1 MADDGKSPHTAAGA
15 EELAR
20 WVGSLIPYT
29 PMNRRGQRE
38 VIVAVIAAAVLIQS
52 VVASDFPSPV
62 GYVNDF
68 AEVIDRESKDAMET
82 LIRRFREQA
91 GIEIAVVTIPSLRG
105 MPIEEYSIELARRW
119 GIGQKKENT
128 GLMILI
134 VPSERKWRLEVGYGL
149 EGDIPDGLA
158 GEIGRRMTPYFR
170 TGQYGAGLL
179 LGVQSVIQTI
189 AAKRGLTIEGVE
201 RPVPARRSRKAPVGP
216 LVGLFATV
224 FFVFLILAFVFA
236 VIAASSRSRWSGRRR
251 SRFGSDWYWYPII
264 FGGGGS
270 GGFGGHRGG
279 SSHGWGGGGFG
290 GFGGGSFGGGGASGS
305 W

>member
-1 MADDGKSPHTAAGA
+1 MK
-15 EELAR
+15 
-20 WVGSLIPYT
+20 
-29 PMNRRGQRE
+29 
-38 VIVAVIAAAVLIQS
+38 VAVIVAAVLIKC
-52 VVASDFPSPV
+52 VAASDFPSPV
-62 GYVNDF
+62 GYINDF
-68 AEVIDRESKDAMET
+68 AGVIDSESKEAMET

-91 GIEIAVVTIPSLRG
+91 GIEIAVVTIPSLGG

-170 TGQYGAGLL
+170 AGQYGEGLL
-179 LGVQSVIQTI
+179 LGVRSVVQTI
-189 AAKRGLTIEGVE
+189 AAKRGLTIEGAE
-201 RPVPARRSRKAPVGP
+201 RPVAPARRARKATGGV
-216 LVGLFATV
+216 LVGLFTAL
-224 FFVFLILAFVFA
+224 VFLFVIGAFVFA
-236 VIAASSRSRWSGRRR
+236 IIAASSRSRWAGRRR
-251 SRFGSDWYWYPII
+251 WGVGSDWYWYPII

-270 GGFGGHRGG
+270 GGFGGRRGG
-279 SSHGWGGGGFG
+279 SSHGWSGGGFG